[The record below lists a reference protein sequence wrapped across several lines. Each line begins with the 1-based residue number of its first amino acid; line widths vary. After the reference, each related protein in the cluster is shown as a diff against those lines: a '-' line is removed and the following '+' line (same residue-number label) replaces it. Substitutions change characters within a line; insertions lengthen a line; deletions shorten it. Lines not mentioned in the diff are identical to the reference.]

1 MCLFCYKIIFTLI
14 NKILTYSPEETQE
27 AGFNF
32 ASTIILSDVIGFTG
46 ELGSGKTQF
55 IKGICKYFQVKDI
68 VNSPTFLIVNE
79 YKGSLN
85 NKDITINHFDLYR
98 LKSESELLSI
108 GFDNYISENS
118 ICLIEWPDLAI
129 QHLGIEL
136 KSVNFDYRNKENE
149 RIIYT

>member
-1 MCLFCYKIIFTLI
+1 MRLYCFKSKKFPI
-14 NKILTYSPEETQE
+14 NKILTYSPEETFE
-27 AGFNF
+27 AGYNF
-32 ASTIILSDVIGFTG
+32 ASTINLSDVLGFSG

-85 NKDITINHFDLYR
+85 NKEININHFDLYR

-108 GFDNYISENS
+108 GFDNYIAENS

-136 KSVNFDYRNKENE
+136 KSVNFDYGNNENE